1 MADADTIEAIRQDFA
16 FIHAWFDSL
25 EATVRVG
32 FEAVGRIEGRLDEII
47 VRVERIEDTV
57 RRIFGGTDGTRG
69 T

>member
-16 FIHAWFDSL
+16 GIHAWF